1 MSSDVYQKGKDEIL
15 KQNLDLVNSSNLVL
29 ILVSDSYTFDETQDF
44 IDQGT
49 ADDVASHELDA
60 DGYTQGPGSADRQTP
75 ANRVLTRDDGNS
87 RIEFDFDDVTWAD
100 LGGGVSANN
109 DVVGGVVIAE
119 ERQNNNNNLDD
130 TVSVLIGYD
139 DLQDNRQTNGSD
151 ITYSPDAEGMLQ
163 FQ

>member
-15 KQNLDLVNSSNLVL
+15 KQNLDLVGSSNIVL
-29 ILVSDSYTFDETQDF
+29 ILVSDSYTFDETQDH
-44 IDQGT
+44 IDEGT
-49 ADDVASHELDA
+49 SGDVASHELDA
-60 DGYTQGPGSADRQTP
+60 GGYTQGPGSADRQTP
-75 ANRVLTRDDGNS
+75 TGRVLRREDGQS

-119 ERQNNNNNLDD
+119 ERQNNNANLDD
-130 TVSVLIGYD
+130 TVSVLIAYD

-151 ITYSPDAEGMLQ
+151 ITYSPDAEGM
-163 FQ
+163 FQLK